1 MLQTLP
7 SVTPDVVLTDDRSGS
22 SRLAIV
28 RIREG
33 GSGQQNGPLSDLGRA
48 GQPIHAEP
56 RLIAV
61 KRQLGLVD

>member
-1 MLQTLP
+1 MPGFAGET
-7 SVTPDVVLTDDRSGS
+7 VE
-22 SRLAIV
+22 AIRALDEHWDGQV
-28 RIREG
+28 IGRIRRG
-33 GSGQQNGPLSDLGRA
+33 CSGQQNGPLSDLGRA